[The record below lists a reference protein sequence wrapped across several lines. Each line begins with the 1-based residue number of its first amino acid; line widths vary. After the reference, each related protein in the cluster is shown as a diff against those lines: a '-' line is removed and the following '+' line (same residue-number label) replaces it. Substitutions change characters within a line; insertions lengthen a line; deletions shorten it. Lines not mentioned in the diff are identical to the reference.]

1 MRGGDAKYA
10 ETVSFYMIILSK
22 CLAFKGVQ
30 LLENMTE
37 PPYNQLCRCIF
48 TAHQPTTYFPGSHS
62 MIECSRMF

>member
-37 PPYNQLCRCIF
+37 LQKETPL
-48 TAHQPTTYFPGSHS
+48 
-62 MIECSRMF
+62 